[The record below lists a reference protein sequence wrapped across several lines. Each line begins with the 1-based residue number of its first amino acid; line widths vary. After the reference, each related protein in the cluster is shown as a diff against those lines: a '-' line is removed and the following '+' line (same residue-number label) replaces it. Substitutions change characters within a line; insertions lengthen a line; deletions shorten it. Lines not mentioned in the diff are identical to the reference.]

1 MLCGTLAGPHSSQ
14 RTSLALTR
22 PPSCLNGR
30 GNPKRQLTRDWE
42 MKEEEEE
49 EGNIDGAPVAT
60 KGLGQFFSPG
70 NKYDELR
77 VVIGE
82 A

>member
-1 MLCGTLAGPHSSQ
+1 
-14 RTSLALTR
+14 
-22 PPSCLNGR
+22 
-30 GNPKRQLTRDWE
+30 